1 MKYIRFKDI
10 PKFTKESNYCVDID
24 LRRIPVWIERE
35 KEEAGLDMIPDF
47 QRGHVWSR
55 DQQIA
60 FVEFLLRGGK
70 TNPVYFNC
78 PSWKYSVKKGQYNQY
93 VCVDGLQRLTAICA
107 FIDNEIPAFESYF
120 KEFEDPRRLND
131 ITIKF
136 NVNDLRTEQEVLQW
150 YIDINSGGTPH
161 SKSEI
166 DKVKSLISK
175 YK

>member
-1 MKYIRFKDI
+1 M
-10 PKFTKESNYCVDID
+10 
-24 LRRIPVWIERE
+24 
-35 KEEAGLDMIPDF
+35 
-47 QRGHVWSR
+47 
-55 DQQIA
+55 
-60 FVEFLLRGGK
+60 
-70 TNPVYFNC
+70 
-78 PSWKYSVKKGQYNQY
+78 
-93 VCVDGLQRLTAICA
+93 QRLTAICA